1 MTRVMILCSNNNIY
15 NNRQTDM
22 IKKFSISITKSK
34 LKKLSNVIKEETNIK
49 NEFNELKGITD
60 EDDKHYELLNVDSN
74 KNRYN
79 DIKPCKHYL

>member
-1 MTRVMILCSNNNIY
+1 MILCSNNNIY

>member
-1 MTRVMILCSNNNIY
+1 
-15 NNRQTDM
+15 M
-22 IKKFSISITKSK
+22 IKKYSISITKSK
-34 LKKLSNVIKEETNIK
+34 FKKLSNAIKEETNIK

-60 EDDKHYELLNVDSN
+60 EDDKHYKLLNIDSI

>member
-1 MTRVMILCSNNNIY
+1 
-15 NNRQTDM
+15 M
-22 IKKFSISITKSK
+22 IKKYSISITKSK
-34 LKKLSNVIKEETNIK
+34 FKKFSNTIKEETNIK

-60 EDDKHYELLNVDSN
+60 EDDKHYKLLNIDSI

>member
-1 MTRVMILCSNNNIY
+1 MQYKIEDLTQEY
-15 NNRQTDM
+15 
-22 IKKFSISITKSK
+22 KKAINENTNMNQEIENAEIRESK
-34 LKKLSNVIKEETNIK
+34 LR

-60 EDDKHYELLNVDSN
+60 EDDKHYKLLNIDSI

>member
-1 MTRVMILCSNNNIY
+1 MTRVMILCCNNYIY

>member
-1 MTRVMILCSNNNIY
+1 
-15 NNRQTDM
+15 M
-22 IKKFSISITKSK
+22 IKKYSISITKSK
-34 LKKLSNVIKEETNIK
+34 FQKFSNAIKEETNIK

-60 EDDKHYELLNVDSN
+60 EDDKHYKLLNIDSI